1 MEQKKIVMEVFSDV
15 PIKIKINFSVI
26 LSEIVLRFVSYLF
39 FFFQFYNFTTFA
51 MSLNELEPGMEKKLC
66 PTDCRFRKF
75 SNSLLNSRCL
85 FGIEVTKD
93 FPYFR

>member
-39 FFFQFYNFTTFA
+39 FFFSFTT
-51 MSLNELEPGMEKKLC
+51 SPLLR
-66 PTDCRFRKF
+66 CRLMNWNPVWRR
-75 SNSLLNSRCL
+75 SCALLIAGSENFQIPC
-85 FGIEVTKD
+85 
-93 FPYFR
+93 